1 VTQTRSPL
9 ADSGGVESLLSFWA
23 DAGIDLCLE
32 AEPVN
37 RLTETAQMM
46 RAPAPPPPLRV
57 APTAKGPAAINSAA
71 LEAAAEKAKGLAA
84 SAFSLEDLS
93 AAIIGFDDCP
103 LRRDSANQPV
113 LWRGKPGAPVL
124 TLGEAP
130 TPDDHAAGAP
140 FSGIEGRLLDRMMDA
155 VGLADQCL
163 IMNSVFWHPPG
174 GRAPTP
180 AEQKVCLPFIERA
193 IQLSPPK
200 ALLLIGAACAR
211 GLLGREEGV
220 LALHGRW
227 QDWQSSD
234 GATTLPAMVTL
245 TPAFLLQQPS
255 AKKKSWND
263 LLTFAE
269 RVG

>member
-1 VTQTRSPL
+1 L
-9 ADSGGVESLLSFWA
+9 ADISGVESLLSFWA

-32 AEPVN
+32 DEPVN

-46 RAPAPPPPLRV
+46 RAPTPPTLLRV
-57 APTAKGPAAINSAA
+57 APAPRGPAAANMAA
-71 LEAAAEKAKGLAA
+71 LETAAEKAKGLAA
-84 SAFSLEDLS
+84 AASSLEAL
-93 AAIIGFDDCP
+93 AETIIGFTDCP
-103 LRRDSANQPV
+103 LRRDASHQPV
-113 LWRGKPGAPVL
+113 LWRGQPGGSVL
-124 TLGEAP
+124 IIGEAP
-130 TPDDHAAGAP
+130 TAGDQSTGQP
-140 FSGIEGRLLDRMMDA
+140 FSGSEGRLLDRMMGS
-155 VGLADQCL
+155 VGLSDQCL
-163 IMNSVFWHPPG
+163 MLNSVFWLPPG

-193 IQLSPPK
+193 IQLSRPK
-200 ALLLIGAACAR
+200 ALLLIGGASAR

-234 GATTLPAMVTL
+234 GETTLPAMVTL
-245 TPAFLLQQPS
+245 TPALLLQQPS

-263 LLTFAE
+263 LLSFVA